1 MDSHCHLTR
10 HLPRVTASLL
20 SQVLDMLTDEFEQN
34 VRPHKAL
41 IKEIVQAEYQR
52 HRARSSSPALAPH
65 VLGKDADGADMVP
78 GRMRSTKNR
87 CARR

>member
-1 MDSHCHLTR
+1 M
-10 HLPRVTASLL
+10 TASLL

-52 HRARSSSPALAPH
+52 HRRTKGLAH
-65 VLGKDADGADMVP
+65 
-78 GRMRSTKNR
+78 
-87 CARR
+87 

>member
-20 SQVLDMLTDEFEQN
+20 SQVLDMHTDEFEQN

-52 HRARSSSPALAPH
+52 HRRTKGLAH
-65 VLGKDADGADMVP
+65 
-78 GRMRSTKNR
+78 
-87 CARR
+87 